1 MFKSSM
7 RSTQFACVPGQAPL
21 REGRKGYTFSPSLSS
36 YRGIRKYLMYSGLAS
51 FTISLCLFLLVPFHF
66 ASAKSSRFAERA
78 TGVVLV
84 AATVEGQPAT
94 MLLDTGAERS
104 CLDTRFAAQLG
115 LRSASVER
123 IRQPYATKT
132 AGSIRIRDIK
142 IDSFHLQD
150 MELLSSDL
158 SSASLAAGV
167 TINGVLGSDVLRH
180 FAVRIDFSS
189 GAVQFGVNAPAPAR
203 GAVVTLQSA
212 NNVYFVPLNLQG
224 TPISLLL
231 DTGTNGSIVSSHA
244 WSGITMHWQPQ
255 TMLDGVRSSGG
266 SEGAKFVLMPRV
278 DIGRATSRNIPFRVQ
293 PQTRDGL
300 FADANFDGLLGTDVL
315 RQFIVT
321 LDLANNKMYLIR
333 NPNSHVDRYLFST
346 IGIQFAKDV
355 DGDFTIMAVWNP
367 SPAAKA
373 GLKIGDL
380 ILAVDQLDTRQMSLD
395 DLSREIHGHPGTV
408 VNLVIDS
415 DGHRQSA
422 AVAIGCLLCPVSS
435 NARPTKR

>member
-1 MFKSSM
+1 MSDVHA
-7 RSTQFACVPGQAPL
+7 RL
-21 REGRKGYTFSPSLSS
+21 
-36 YRGIRKYLMYSGLAS
+36 
-51 FTISLCLFLLVPFHF
+51 TISLCLFLLVPFHL
-66 ASAKSSRFAERA
+66 ALAKSSGFAERA

-84 AATVEGQPAT
+84 TATVEGQPAR

-115 LRSASVER
+115 FRSASVEHM
-123 IRQPYATKT
+123 RQPYATMT

-142 IDSFHLQD
+142 IDSFHLQGV
-150 MELLSSDL
+150 ELLSSDL

-167 TINGVLGSDVLRH
+167 TINGILGSDVLRH
-180 FAVRIDFSS
+180 FSVRIDFSS
-189 GAVQFGVNAPAPAR
+189 GSVQFGTNTAVPAR
-203 GAVVTLQSA
+203 GVIVTLQPA

-224 TPISLLL
+224 APVSLLL
-231 DTGTNGSIVSSHA
+231 DTGTNGSIVSSHV
-244 WSGITMHWQPQ
+244 WSDITMHWQPQ
-255 TMLDGVRSSGG
+255 TVLDGVRSSGG
-266 SEGAKFVLMPRV
+266 SEGAKFVLIPEAN
-278 DIGRATSRNIPFRVQ
+278 IGGATSRNVPLRVQ

-300 FADANFDGLLGTDVL
+300 FADADFDGLLGTDVL

-346 IGIQFAKDV
+346 IGIQFAKDI

-373 GLKIGDL
+373 GLKIGDR

-395 DLSREIHGHPGTV
+395 DLSREIHGHPGTEV
-408 VNLVIDS
+408 DLVIDS
-415 DGHRQSA
+415 GGYSHSV
-422 AVAIGCLLCPVSS
+422 AVAIGCLLCPV
-435 NARPTKR
+435 NNDARLAKR